1 MPQPAFAAAAMG
13 AVAAQVFAH
22 DRRLTV
28 KLVDRPAVKPA
39 AAAAAAAVVGIDGQY
54 AVVGIDCEY
63 TVRSMVPPAR

>member
-13 AVAAQVFAH
+13 VVATQVFAH

-28 KLVDRPAVKPA
+28 KLVGRPAAEPA
-39 AAAAAAAVVGIDGQY
+39 ATAAATAVVGIDCRY